1 MNKLKFLMQGEF
13 PDNKID
19 YTSLTTLDLLYDVFF
34 SDISIVINSVSF
46 DYKNGSDVN
55 MPILDFLWSL
65 SYVISDINEGSNE
78 TEIEITESNLSYKF
92 SKDGD
97 YLIVS
102 CNWSNTKE
110 RILYSE
116 FKNVAMEFINQ
127 GFHFLEDKCI
137 SIMKNINYTDLK
149 NAILSRLH

>member
-1 MNKLKFLMQGEF
+1 MNKLKFLMRGEF

-19 YTSLTTLDLLYDVFF
+19 YTSLTTLDMLYDVFF

-65 SYVISDINEGSNE
+65 SYVISDINEGIKD

-92 SKDGD
+92 SKDED

-102 CNWSNTKE
+102 CNWSSMKE

-116 FKNVAMEFINQ
+116 FKKIAMEFINQ
-127 GFHFLEDKCI
+127 VFHSLEVKCI
-137 SIMKNINYTDLK
+137 SITRNINYTDLK
-149 NAILSRLH
+149 NTILSRLH